1 MKKLKI
7 STYLMKLITLCLT
20 LSLIVV
26 ATPVSAF
33 TNEEVIHSYSSYTFS
48 DEEIKQAL
56 EEQLNTQI
64 APYMDEYVYEYV
76 DLGTK
81 ISCKSSYYKA
91 GNQPP
96 ENGVV
101 FESGVGSINWKDTST
116 VAATVSLSVG
126 FSKGPASVSV
136 GITPGLR
143 VTSGTYSYSPQ
154 ISPSQVGKKVLL
166 YVAKDYV
173 VHRYAVYRYQKYAGS
188 STKTFY
194 KYEDQKTISTIYFDI
209 RTV

>member
-1 MKKLKI
+1 MKKINI
-7 STYLMKLITLCLT
+7 STLMKMITLCLT
-20 LSLIVV
+20 FSLIVV
-26 ATPVSAF
+26 TTPVSAF
-33 TNEEVIHSYSSYTFS
+33 TNEEIIHSYSLYTFS
-48 DEEIKQAL
+48 DEEIKNAL

-64 APYMDEYVYEYV
+64 TPYMDEYVYEYV

-81 ISCKSSYYKA
+81 ISSKSSYYKA
-91 GNQPP
+91 GNQPT
-96 ENGVV
+96 NGVV
-101 FESGVGSINWKDTST
+101 FKNGIGSINWKDTST

-126 FSKGPASVSV
+126 FTKGPTSVSI
-136 GITPGLR
+136 GITPGQR

-154 ISPSQVGKKVLL
+154 ISSSQIGKKVLL

-194 KYEDQKTISTIYFDI
+194 RYEDTKTISTIYFDI

>member
-1 MKKLKI
+1 MKKRKI
-7 STYLMKLITLCLT
+7 STYLTKLIALCLT
-20 LSLIVV
+20 LSLFAI

-48 DEEIKQAL
+48 DEEIKQSL
-56 EEQLNTQI
+56 EEQMNNQI
-64 APYMDEYVYEYV
+64 TPYMDEYVYEYV

-81 ISCKSSYYKA
+81 VSSKSSYYKA
-91 GNQPP
+91 ANQPA
-96 ENGVV
+96 NGVV

-126 FSKGPASVSV
+126 FSKGPASISV
-136 GITPGLR
+136 GITPGQR

-154 ISPSQVGKKVLL
+154 ISTSQIGKKVLL

>member
-1 MKKLKI
+1 MKKIKI
-7 STYLMKLITLCLT
+7 STYLMKLIPLCLT

-26 ATPVSAF
+26 SIPVSAYE
-33 TNEEVIHSYSSYTFS
+33 NEEVIHSYSSYTFS
-48 DEEIKQAL
+48 EEEIKQAL

-64 APYMDEYVYEYV
+64 EPYMNEYIYEYV
-76 DLGTK
+76 DLGEK
-81 ISCKSSYYKA
+81 VSSRSSYYKA
-91 GNQPP
+91 ANQPV
-96 ENGVV
+96 NGVV
-101 FESGVGSINWKDTST
+101 FKNGGGSINWKDTST

-126 FSKGPASVSV
+126 FSKGPKSFSV
-136 GITPGLR
+136 GITPGQR

-173 VHRYAVYRYQKYAGS
+173 VHRYAVYRYEKYAGA

-194 KYEDQKTISTIYFDI
+194 KYEDQKAISTIYFDI
-209 RTV
+209 RTVQ